1 MCPSGVTCLSM
12 DFFQWD
18 STIKI
23 QLGVLVKY
31 KADLIII
38 SLKINLFSPWY
49 SWKIAELV
57 LNNNHSLDDCFLSLY
72 FVLYRFVSN
81 QIDVYEYI
89 EKVNANF

>member
-1 MCPSGVTCLSM
+1 M

-23 QLGVLVKY
+23 QLGVLIKY

-49 SWKIAELV
+49 SWKIAELA
-57 LNNNHSLDDCFLSLY
+57 LNNNHSLDDWVLSLY

-89 EKVNANF
+89 EKVNASF